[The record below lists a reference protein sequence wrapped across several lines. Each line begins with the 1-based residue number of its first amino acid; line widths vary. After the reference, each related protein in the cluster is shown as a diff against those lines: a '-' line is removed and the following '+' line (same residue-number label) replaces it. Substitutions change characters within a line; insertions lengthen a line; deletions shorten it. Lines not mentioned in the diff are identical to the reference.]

1 MPSDFRSDREESS
14 AAPDIHAQLEESA
27 MRRDNRWR
35 HIPQRPRGFYAEYL
49 DQLIAENRSKRNP
62 AASNEAQEQY
72 WRDRERFHAEQQKF
86 NDAA

>member
-1 MPSDFRSDREESS
+1 MATYPAEATR
-14 AAPDIHAQLEESA
+14 I
-27 MRRDNRWR
+27 
-35 HIPQRPRGFYAEYL
+35 YAEYL